1 VDHSVEKR
9 RVAATSVAA
18 ALFLTATKLTV
29 GLLTGSLGILSEA
42 AHSGLDLLAAAMT
55 WVAVRTSDRPP
66 DRDHP
71 YGHER
76 IDNLSALF
84 ETVLLL
90 AACAWIVYE
99 AVARLFFKTVEVEVN
114 AWSFAVIVVAILVDF
129 GRSRALSR
137 VARRTRSAAL
147 EADALHFSSDIASSL
162 VVLGGLLLTRLGYP
176 QADAVGGIGVS
187 LFIAWISVRLG
198 RRSIDALLDRVPEDH
213 VGRAQRAALR
223 VPAVRSV
230 YDVRVRHAGAKHF
243 VDLKVALDPDTPL
256 TTVHAVT
263 DEVEV
268 AVTRELGDGDVVV
281 HAEPQS
287 SEAGSQERSRK
298 P

>member
-1 VDHSVEKR
+1 VDYTVEKR

-18 ALFLTATKLTV
+18 ALFLTGTKLAV

-55 WVAVRTSDRPP
+55 LFAVRTSDRPP

-71 YGHER
+71 YGHDR

-90 AACAWIVYE
+90 ATCVWIVYE
-99 AVARLFFKTVEVEVN
+99 AVERLFFKTVAVEVN
-114 AWSFAVIVVAILVDF
+114 VWSFAVIAVAIVVDF

-137 VARRTRSAAL
+137 AARRTRSAAL
-147 EADALHFSSDIASSL
+147 EADAIHFSSDIASSF
-162 VVLGGLLLTRLGYP
+162 VVLTGLVLTRLGYSE
-176 QADAVGGIGVS
+176 ADAIGGIGVS
-187 LFIAWISVRLG
+187 LFIVWISVRLG

-213 VGRAQRAALR
+213 VGRAEKAALR

-243 VDLKVALDPDTPL
+243 VDLKVALDPNTSL
-256 TTVHAVT
+256 TDVHAVT
-263 DEVEV
+263 DEVEL
-268 AVTRELGDGDVVV
+268 AVTRELGDADVVV
-281 HAEPQS
+281 HAEPS
-287 SEAGSQERSRK
+287 PPDTGEDRTRLGS
-298 P
+298 